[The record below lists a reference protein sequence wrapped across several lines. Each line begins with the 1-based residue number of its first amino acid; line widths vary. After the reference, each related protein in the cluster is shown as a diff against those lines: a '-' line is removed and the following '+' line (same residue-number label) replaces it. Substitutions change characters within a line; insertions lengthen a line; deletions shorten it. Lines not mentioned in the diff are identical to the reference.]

1 MRQIFPRE
9 GPELV
14 PVPAATPGPLPP
26 AVAEVAALY
35 RTDPRPG
42 AVDRPWLRAN
52 MVASVD
58 GAAALDGR
66 TGGLGGPADRMV
78 FNVLRSLADVILVGA
93 GTARDERYK
102 PVSPAQAWAGLRDG
116 KPPTPP
122 IAVVSASLDLS
133 SCGPLISDFPSHAQT
148 IVITTAES
156 AARAPAGSTGNV
168 RVVVAGEQ
176 RVDITHAVAAL
187 VSLGYREIL
196 TEGGPQLLAQLTHA
210 ALLDELCLT
219 TSPIVAAGHASRIL
233 ASSGH
238 PAQPSRPV
246 AALRMELAHVLTDAG
261 FLLSRY
267 VRPAD

>member
-1 MRQIFPRE
+1 MRQIFPEE
-9 GPELV
+9 GPELE
-14 PVPAATPGPLPP
+14 PVPAAGPGPLPP

-35 RTDPRPG
+35 RTDSWPG
-42 AVDRPWLRAN
+42 APDRPWLRAN
-52 MVASVD
+52 MIASAD
-58 GAAALDGR
+58 GASALDGR

-78 FNVLRSLADVILVGA
+78 FNVLRSLADVIVVGA

-133 SCGPLISDFPSHAQT
+133 SCGQLLSDFPPHAQT
-148 IVITTAES
+148 IVITTAEA
-156 AARAPAGSTGNV
+156 AARASAGYTGNA
-168 RVVVAGEQ
+168 RIVVAGER

-187 VSLGYREIL
+187 VSLGHREIL
-196 TEGGPQLLAQLTHA
+196 TEGGPHLLAQLTHA

-219 TSPIVAAGHASRIL
+219 TSPVVAAGSASRIL
-233 ASSGH
+233 TSAAHPEH
-238 PAQPSRPV
+238 PA
-246 AALRMELAHVLTDAG
+246 AALRLELAHVLTDAG

-267 VRPAD
+267 VRPAG

>member
-9 GPELV
+9 GRELV
-14 PVPAATPGPLPP
+14 PVPAAAPGPLPP

-42 AVDRPWLRAN
+42 APGTPWLRAN
-52 MVASVD
+52 MIASAD

-93 GTARDERYK
+93 GTVRDERYK
-102 PVSPAQAWAGLRDG
+102 PVSPAQVWAGLRDDR
-116 KPPTPP
+116 PPTPP
-122 IAVVSASLDLS
+122 VAIVSASLDLS
-133 SCGPLISDFPSHAQT
+133 SCGPLMSDFPPHAQT

-156 AARAPAGSTGNV
+156 AARAPAGATGKA
-168 RVVVAGEQ
+168 RVVVAGEG
-176 RVDITHAVAAL
+176 RVDITQAVAAL
-187 VSLGYREIL
+187 VSLGHREIL

-219 TSPIVAAGHASRIL
+219 TSPVLAAGSASRIL
-233 ASSGH
+233 TSSGPSEH
-238 PAQPSRPV
+238 EAPAVR
-246 AALRMELAHVLTDAG
+246 LELLHVLTDAG

-267 VRPAD
+267 VRPAS